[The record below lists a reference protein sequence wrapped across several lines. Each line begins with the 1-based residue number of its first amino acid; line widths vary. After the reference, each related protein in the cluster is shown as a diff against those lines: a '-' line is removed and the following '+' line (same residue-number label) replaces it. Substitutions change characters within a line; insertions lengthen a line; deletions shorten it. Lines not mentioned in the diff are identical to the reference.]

1 VTPLIGITGRT
12 ALGSDIT
19 PKAPHLADSPVDW
32 FFGEY
37 ASCVREAG
45 GLPVELPVIDNPSEY
60 VERLDAVILSG
71 GGDVDPKRW
80 NGPSETSFQ
89 VSERRDA
96 FEFALLQAAI
106 ETGTPV
112 LGICRGLQV
121 INVHFKGSLIPH
133 LDPGEGDSHSNPT
146 VDRQEL
152 VHSVSFE
159 PESILFGLH
168 GSSTMVNS
176 FHHQAA
182 DRIGL
187 DLHATGH
194 SSDGTVEGIEHSGG
208 RILGVQWHPEMLKDL
223 QPVFG
228 WVVQIARS
236 R

>member
-1 VTPLIGITGRT
+1 
-12 ALGSDIT
+12 
-19 PKAPHLADSPVDW
+19 
-32 FFGEY
+32 
-37 ASCVREAG
+37 
-45 GLPVELPVIDNPSEY
+45 
-60 VERLDAVILSG
+60 
-71 GGDVDPKRW
+71 
-80 NGPSETSFQ
+80 
-89 VSERRDA
+89 
-96 FEFALLQAAI
+96 LLEAAI

-133 LDPGEGDSHSNPT
+133 LDRGEGDSHSNPT

-159 PESILFGLH
+159 PESILFGLY